1 MSGLHDA
8 LGQLRLDGALF
19 LRSRFTEPWAYES
32 VSGEIA
38 AGLLGVPQ
46 VVIFHVVAEGRC
58 WVKVGDGEEIWAD
71 TGDVIVM
78 PYGANHR
85 VGGAEPAEPI
95 TLADLIPLPPWTSV
109 PNIEFGGGGAA
120 TRIVCGYLQSDDP
133 IFDPALAVFPEA
145 FVVHPDTAAATWVA
159 ASVEYVMTQ
168 AGDAN
173 SLTGLV
179 PTRIPEFLVVEVL
192 RLHLASA
199 PWSDSRWLEALSDPV
214 VGPAMA
220 AMHADPGRKW
230 TVAQLASESSVSRSL
245 LDERFRD
252 VVGQAPI
259 SYLAKWRMHVAAD
272 LLAGTE
278 LTVASVGRRVG
289 YEAEEAFSRA
299 FKKVYGASPGTWRQR
314 G

>member
-1 MSGLHDA
+1 
-8 LGQLRLDGALF
+8 
-19 LRSRFTEPWAYES
+19 
-32 VSGEIA
+32 V
-38 AGLLGVPQ
+38 
-46 VVIFHVVAEGRC
+46 
-58 WVKVGDGEEIWAD
+58 
-71 TGDVIVM
+71 
-78 PYGANHR
+78 
-85 VGGAEPAEPI
+85 I

-109 PNIEFGGGGAA
+109 PNIEFGGGGPA

-133 IFDPALAVFPEA
+133 LFDPRLAVFPEA
-145 FVVHPDTAAATWVA
+145 FVVHPDAAAATWVS

-168 AGDAN
+168 AGDAT

-199 PWSDSRWLEALSDPV
+199 PWSDSRWLAALSDSV
-214 VGPAMA
+214 VGPVLAV
-220 AMHADPGRKW
+220 MHADPGRKW
-230 TVAQLASESSVSRSL
+230 TVAELASEVAVSRSL

-259 SYLAKWRMHVAAD
+259 SYLARWRMHVAAD
-272 LLAGTE
+272 LLAGTQ
-278 LTVASVGRRVG
+278 LTIGSVGRRVG

-299 FKKVYGASPGTWRQR
+299 FKKTYGTSPGAWRQR